1 MFGRLGDRGRNAF
14 ACYSPD
20 PGELVEA
27 VAALVEIVALKLLGR
42 RLALGRVVDGKEAVD
57 VPGDDLR
64 AQGGRLSGGPK
75 EQDEGGQGGNFEVQG
90 KTEERRVGKE
100 GVRKCKSRG
109 WPLT

>member
-14 ACYSPD
+14 ACYSLG
-20 PGELVEA
+20 PGELVDA

-64 AQGGRLSGGPK
+64 ANGGRRSGGPK
-75 EQDEGGQGGNFEVQG
+75 EQDEGGRGDNIEFHGRCLS
-90 KTEERRVGKE
+90 KTTHH
-100 GVRKCKSRG
+100 
-109 WPLT
+109 WL

>member
-64 AQGGRLSGGPK
+64 ANGGRRSGGPK
-75 EQDEGGQGGNFEVQG
+75 EPDEGGRGDNIEVHGRCQIG
-90 KTEERRVGKE
+90 RAHV
-100 GVRKCKSRG
+100 
-109 WPLT
+109 